1 MGPPRSRGG
10 LGGIVPPG
18 QHSAEHELGRAAA
31 DVRDEEGPAVGPAA
45 SSAVAPVNDSIAS
58 SAPVRTSGATPS
70 TSLTR
75 RTNSAAL
82 SASLVALVATIR
94 TACAPELAMMSA

>member
-1 MGPPRSRGG
+1 MSVTRKGPPS
-10 LGGIVPPG
+10 P
-18 QHSAEHELGRAAA
+18 
-31 DVRDEEGPAVGPAA
+31 PAA

-75 RTNSAAL
+75 RTKSAAL
-82 SASLVALVATIR
+82 SASLVALVATMR
-94 TACAPELAMMSA
+94 TACAPERAMTSA

>member
-1 MGPPRSRGG
+1 MSATRNGPGS
-10 LGGIVPPG
+10 
-18 QHSAEHELGRAAA
+18 
-31 DVRDEEGPAVGPAA
+31 GPAA
-45 SSAVAPVNDSIAS
+45 SSAVAPVNESTAS
-58 SAPVRTSGATPS
+58 SSPVRTSGATPS

-94 TACAPELAMMSA
+94 TACAPARAMTSA